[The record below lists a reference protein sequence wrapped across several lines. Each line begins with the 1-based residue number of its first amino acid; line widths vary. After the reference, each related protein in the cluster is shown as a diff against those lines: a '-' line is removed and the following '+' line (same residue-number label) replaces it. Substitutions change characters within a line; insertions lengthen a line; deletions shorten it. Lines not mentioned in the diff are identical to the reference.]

1 MAQTTVKS
9 EQIATNA
16 ISGTI
21 IADNAITGVHIAQNA
36 ILTQHIDDGQVGTS
50 QLAADAVTGAK
61 LADSSVVTANIQD
74 DQVTGDK
81 LANNITIAGT
91 LASTGVLTAN
101 AGVVVDNFT
110 IDGTEI
116 DLSSGDL
123 TLDIAGNIILDAD
136 GAIWKFQDGG
146 TEIFQINSGSHNANL
161 KSTVQDK
168 DIRLQGNDGGSTITA
183 LTLDMSEAGK
193 ATFNGGIVSNAGV
206 VVDNITIDGTQIDLS
221 SGDLTIDVAGN
232 IQLDADDA
240 GEVRFIDGGT
250 TYATIKKDGNNAV
263 IQSIVADG
271 DLVFQGI
278 DGSSF
283 ITPMYIDMSAGGN
296 VGIGTSSVDTQL
308 HVYGNN
314 SSAGDLYTAVGPGN
328 CPSITI
334 QNASTTNNNNA
345 ALFFKDN
352 DGHVA
357 SVAARFVS
365 HTGGDEKVQLRFSVT
380 GAGNTREKV
389 VITEDGHMGI
399 GTMTPSHKLDIYD
412 GTLQINAPSATG
424 NAWTYYRNTDRVY
437 LVGCRGSA
445 SDVLSFYDLSADV
458 QRMQIETS
466 GNIGAG
472 GSSTNIYNASDER
485 LKENILPLNNS
496 LDTIK
501 KLNPV
506 KFNWIDNF
514 AELEKGKTLYGFVA
528 QEVQDVFPDAV
539 QPFSDGK
546 PVTVDDK
553 IIENPLTVREKF
565 LVPMLVKAI
574 QELEARI
581 TAGGL

>member
-146 TEIFQINSGSHNANL
+146 TEIFQINSGSQNANL